1 MAETLDWPRRGRRR
15 MRLAL
20 LGGLFLI
27 FIAGG
32 TAVSYY
38 VDALWFDSLGYVDV
52 FWKTLN
58 LQAEIFTAFF
68 LITFL
73 VLYGS
78 FVVLNPPR
86 LGDLAGFP
94 LLINGQPI
102 KLPVEPVLRLIALVG
117 ALFVGVAT
125 GAGMMAEWPLFA
137 AYWHAPAASGAGDSN
152 LGPPIVCYLFTMP
165 AWGRVVS

>member
-1 MAETLDWPRRGRRR
+1 MAETPDWPRRGRRR

-78 FVVLNPPR
+78 FVVLKPPR

-102 KLPVEPVLRLIALVG
+102 QLPVEPVLRLIALVRAVVVRG
-117 ALFVGVAT
+117 ADGVAT
-125 GAGMMAEWPLFA
+125 RRE
-137 AYWHAPAASGAGDSN
+137 
-152 LGPPIVCYLFTMP
+152 
-165 AWGRVVS
+165 

>member
-1 MAETLDWPRRGRRR
+1 CR
-15 MRLAL
+15 
-20 LGGLFLI
+20 
-27 FIAGG
+27 
-32 TAVSYY
+32 S
-38 VDALWFDSLGYVDV
+38 
-52 FWKTLN
+52 KTLN

-78 FVVLNPPR
+78 FVVLKPPR
-86 LGDLAGFP
+86 LGELAGLP

-137 AYWHAPAASGAGDSN
+137 AYWHAPAAPGRGRPGF
-152 LGPPIVCYLFTMP
+152 GPRARCCCSS
-165 AWGRVVS
+165 A